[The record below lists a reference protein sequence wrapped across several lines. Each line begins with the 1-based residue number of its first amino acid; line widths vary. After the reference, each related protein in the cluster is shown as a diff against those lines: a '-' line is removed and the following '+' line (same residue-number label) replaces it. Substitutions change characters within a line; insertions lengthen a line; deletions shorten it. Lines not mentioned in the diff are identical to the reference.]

1 MSGTRHAQSTQN
13 KLAYLCR
20 RRYIQKSMGD
30 EVDFLAADKQ
40 KSFIQVDKSLWVCL
54 AMHVQSTQNNKFTI
68 SLQYLKEYVKNE
80 VDVLP
85 ADKGASTKN
94 LCQASGLADYGF

>member
-1 MSGTRHAQSTQN
+1 MPKVLKINLHIFAEEDISRKAWGMKLIFWLQTN
-13 KLAYLCR
+13 KKASYRL
-20 RRYIQKSMGD
+20 IQ
-30 EVDFLAADKQ
+30 
-40 KSFIQVDKSLWVCL
+40 SLWVCL
-54 AMHVQSTQNNKFTI
+54 AIHVQSTQNNKFTI
-68 SLQYLKEYVKNE
+68 SLQYLKEYGKNE

>member
-1 MSGTRHAQSTQN
+1 MSATRHAQSTQN

-40 KSFIQVDKSLWVCL
+40 KSFIQVD
-54 AMHVQSTQNNKFTI
+54 TI
-68 SLQYLKEYVKNE
+68 TLGVFSYACSKYSKQ
-80 VDVLP
+80 
-85 ADKGASTKN
+85 
-94 LCQASGLADYGF
+94 